1 MLGTELEPQQQFDTS
16 NKLIKSLK
24 QHNFTPD
31 LVNGGKA
38 LPNEETLLLAS
49 CNYETNTKWG
59 QERVRRIIP
68 PHYLMHCDKDGLTA
82 NDVLEMEHQ
91 DMYKEAK
98 CWIKETA
105 QSCSTVAVLVATVV
119 FAAACTIPGG
129 SENGTPV
136 GDVPFNPN
144 IAIQAME
151 FLQVPPKKTQSG
163 ICTVVLLI
171 GVHNAGIQRN
181 RFADDSVGEHKMDF
195 CFVLF
200 NGEHVE
206 VLEMLYLLNLCFP
219 TVFFFMHARLLP
231 WQAVCRVS
239 PLSMATSHPLS
250 ENAQRALSQH
260 G

>member
-24 QHNFTPD
+24 QHNFIPD
-31 LVNGGKA
+31 LVNGRKA
-38 LPNEETLLLAS
+38 LPDEETLLLAS

-59 QERVRRIIP
+59 QEIGFLYGTVCEDVHTGFMLNCNGRNSVF
-68 PHYLMHCDKDGLTA
+68 CDPAKPQFLRNSTTNLNELLIQGTRWDSDGLTA

-91 DMYKEAK
+91 DMHKEAK

-105 QSCSTVAVLVATVV
+105 QSCSTIAVLVAAVV
-119 FAAACTIPGG
+119 FAAAYTIPGG

-144 IAIQAME
+144 IAIRAMG

-171 GVHNAGIQRN
+171 GVHNAGIQCN

-195 CFVLF
+195 CFVLLF
-200 NGEHVE
+200 WIPSCGYICMDAI
-206 VLEMLYLLNLCFP
+206 LTL
-219 TVFFFMHARLLP
+219 
-231 WQAVCRVS
+231 
-239 PLSMATSHPLS
+239 
-250 ENAQRALSQH
+250 
-260 G
+260 